1 MKPDGL
7 LPPVMIVD
15 DSDDDALLA
24 SRCLKAAGLK
34 NPLLH
39 FRSGGDAFMF
49 LKQFCPPQTTNSQ
62 PPFLMLLDVNMDGLS
77 GFDILLWTRQQPQFK
92 DLKIFMLS
100 GVNEEWDAQIAAK
113 LGADEYLEKFPEPAV
128 IAGLL
133 SDVLTSS
140 AR

>member
-1 MKPDGL
+1 MKPDEM

-24 SRCLKAAGLK
+24 TRCLKTAGIK

-39 FRSGGDAFMF
+39 FRSGGDAFLF
-49 LKQFCPPQTTNSQ
+49 LKQFCPPEKTTKRQ
-62 PPFLMLLDVNMDGLS
+62 PCLMLLDVNMDGLS

-92 DLKIFMLS
+92 ELKIFMLS

-128 IAGLL
+128 LGELL
-133 SDVLTSS
+133 SNVLPSS
-140 AR
+140 VR

>member
-49 LKQFCPPQTTNSQ
+49 LKQFCPPQKTVSL
-62 PPFLMLLDVNMDGLS
+62 PPCLMLLDVNMDGLS

-92 DLKIFMLS
+92 ELKIFMLS
-100 GVNEEWDAQIAAK
+100 GANEEWDAQIAAK
-113 LGADEYLEKFPEPAV
+113 LGADEYLEKFPQPAV

-133 SDVLTSS
+133 SDVLSPS

>member
-49 LKQFCPPQTTNSQ
+49 LKQFCPPQTTQSL
-62 PPFLMLLDVNMDGLS
+62 PPCLMLLDVNMDGLS

-92 DLKIFMLS
+92 ELKIFMLS
-100 GVNEEWDAQIAAK
+100 GANEEWDAQIAAK
-113 LGADEYLEKFPEPAV
+113 LGADEYLEKFPQPAV

-133 SDVLTSS
+133 SDVLSS
-140 AR
+140 SVR